1 MKITRDVDNSSDLP
15 SNFFIN
21 KLTIKMADVLTKT
34 SAHTTKPFV
43 VPIRIKL
50 NDTTYGLWSQVIEMY
65 ISGQDKLGYICHEP
79 NPGSM
84 TGT

>member
-21 KLTIKMADVLTKT
+21 KLTTKMADVLTKT
-34 SAHTTKPFV
+34 SAHTTEPFV

-50 NDTTYGLWSQVIEMY
+50 NDTNYGLWSQVIEMY